1 MSIQN
6 NLIFNIFSSFGPW
19 DLSQWGHAAKLVCF
33 KSPSIFLYVDML
45 PTGYIHKFIC
55 SHLPLKFET

>member
-19 DLSQWGHAAKLVCF
+19 DLSQWGYAAKLVCF
-33 KSPSIFLYVDML
+33 KSL
-45 PTGYIHKFIC
+45 
-55 SHLPLKFET
+55 SHLVFFSM